1 MRNSSVWLAL
11 AFSGVLCAQGPDVT
25 ADLQSSFK
33 VNFPADSP
41 VALVTA
47 DWGQSRATARGGAV
61 VVDLHSTLQ
70 LKNTSHRHVRGITL
84 LVLAQ
89 EVTPGGKGSVTVPSL
104 DVEPGDTFPVRLD
117 LRLMRPLQHGTGALV
132 EVSLDGVL
140 FEDLGFF
147 GPNRLNCKRTM
158 TAWELEA
165 RRDRRYFLAQLESGG
180 SSALEKELLASL
192 GRQAQQ
198 PRLDMQMARAGR
210 STNAEPEREIQFTF
224 LQAPDA
230 PVELLSGSAR
240 VAGNE
245 ARLPRLELQNR
256 SRKPVRYVEVGWLLK
271 DQNGREF
278 PAGLVPAEVSLAPGQ
293 HLEVRKDSSLRFSPA
308 GGGTVS
314 VAGLTAFV
322 NNVEFSDGQVW
333 VPARMLNGLT
343 PAVSAEEQ
351 RLAEL
356 YRRKGLDYVIQH
368 LRRLR

>member
-1 MRNSSVWLAL
+1 MWLVL
-11 AFSGVLCAQGPDVT
+11 AMGGTLCAQGPDLT
-25 ADLQSSFK
+25 ADPQNSFK
-33 VNFPADSP
+33 VNLPPDSP

-47 DWGQSRATARGGAV
+47 DWGQSRAIARGGAV

-70 LKNTSHRHVRGITL
+70 LKNTSNRHVRGITL

-89 EVTPGGKGSVTVPSL
+89 EITPGGKGSVTVPSL
-104 DVEPGDTFPVRLD
+104 DIEPGEAFPVRMD
-117 LRLMRPLQHGTGALV
+117 LRLMRPLQQGTGALV

-147 GPNRLNCKRTM
+147 GPNRLNCKRSM

-165 RRDRRYFLAQLESGG
+165 RRDRRYFLARLDSGG
-180 SSALEKELLASL
+180 AAALEKEMLASL

-198 PRLDMQMARAGR
+198 PRLDMQFARTGR
-210 STNAEPEREIQFTF
+210 ATNTDTEREIQFTF
-224 LQAPDA
+224 LQMPDA
-230 PVELLSGSAR
+230 PVQLLSGSAR

-245 ARLPRLELQNR
+245 ARLPRIEVQNR
-256 SRKPVRYVEVGWLLK
+256 SKKPVRYVEVGWLLR
-271 DQNGREF
+271 DPSGREF

-293 HLEVRKDSSLRFSPA
+293 HSEVTKDSALRFSPA
-308 GGGTVS
+308 GGGTVN

-322 NNVEFSDGQVW
+322 NNVEFADGQVW
-333 VPARMLNGLT
+333 VPARMADGHT

>member
-1 MRNSSVWLAL
+1 MRTNCLLLAVAVSVAAW
-11 AFSGVLCAQGPDVT
+11 AQAPDPQV
-25 ADLQSSFK
+25 DPRSSFK
-33 VNFPADSP
+33 VNLPADSP
-41 VALVTA
+41 VSLVTA

-70 LKNTSHRHVRGITL
+70 LKNTSNRHVRGITL

-104 DVEPGDTFPVRLD
+104 DVEPGEMFPVRID
-117 LRLMRPLQHGTGALV
+117 LRLMRPLQQGSGALV

-140 FEDLGFF
+140 FQDLGFF

-165 RRDRRYFLAQLESGG
+165 RRDRRYFLARLESGG
-180 SSALEKELLASL
+180 ADGLQKELLASL

-198 PRLDMQMARAGR
+198 PRLDMQIVRAGR
-210 STNAEPEREIQFTF
+210 STNLEPEREIQFTF
-224 LQAPDA
+224 LQFPDA

-245 ARLPRLELQNR
+245 ARLPKLEVQNR
-256 SRKPVRYVEVGWLLK
+256 SKKPIRFVEVGWVLK

-278 PAGLVPAEVSLAPGQ
+278 PAGLVPAELALAPGQ
-293 HLEVRKDSSLRFSPA
+293 HLEVSKESALRFTPA
-308 GGGTVS
+308 GGGSVS

-322 NNVEFSDGQVW
+322 NNVEFSDGQMW
-333 VPARMLNGLT
+333 VPARPATGLV
-343 PAVSAEEQ
+343 PVISAEEQ